1 MIFIQFSL
9 AGTDFEA
16 DTLEVTI
23 QPDQSHSNVCVVVT
37 DDDIKEGPENFRL
50 VISIPS
56 SVQKLGVKIG
66 STYYADVLIIGIYMW
81 QQ

>member
-1 MIFIQFSL
+1 MIFIQFYL

-23 QPDQSHSNVCVVVT
+23 QPDQSHSNVCIVIT
-37 DDDIKEGPENFRL
+37 DDDIKEGPEIFHL

-56 SVQKLGVKIG
+56 SVQKLGVRVG
-66 STYYADVLIIGIYMW
+66 STYYADVLIIGT
-81 QQ
+81 